1 MKIVF
6 LDAATMGDVSFSPIS
21 ALGELECFQT
31 SDREEA
37 LQRVKDAE
45 VLIINKIKVDKEL
58 VDAAPKL
65 RLICEAA
72 TGVNNI
78 DLEYAASKGIPVRN
92 AVGYSTDSVVQMTFM
107 MILSLVGRCRYF
119 DDFVKSGE
127 YSRSGL
133 FTDVSKMFFELR
145 GKRLG
150 IIGLGNGNP
159 NCHEPEKGD
168 RRSLFNGLAQ
178 VIVQSAEESGEVT
191 LTATVEGLEPAV
203 LKIPVRPAPAVPS
216 VAVENPPQ
224 VLGGWTVSPFYNGRP
239 DVTRRIADNDMN
251 SWQPVTVP
259 SGTGILLERGGY
271 VMFRTECALHQACRE
286 KGGAFLFKRLSGK
299 AEIWL
304 DGKRIATK
312 EDAAERDFEVEF
324 GPVGEKCELRV
335 LFHASSGERVGMKG
349 VVQAQSY

>member
-78 DLEYAASKGIPVRN
+78 DLEYAVSKGIPVRN

-150 IIGLGNGNP
+150 IIGLGNIGGNVAKVGEAFGM
-159 NCHEPEKGD
+159 NV
-168 RRSLFNGLAQ
+168 SYF
-178 VIVQSAEESGEVT
+178 STSGT
-191 LTATVEGLEPAV
+191 SHS
-203 LKIPVRPAPAVPS
+203 KDYPS
-216 VAVENPPQ
+216 VDLDTLMSSSDIISIHAPYNERTAGLVGAEQLRKMKSTAYIVNMGRGGIIDEAA
-224 VLGGWTVSPFYNGRP
+224 LAEAIDGGWIAGAGV
-239 DVTRRIADNDMN
+239 DVFTAEPLPADNPLLNVRNRDRLILTPHIGWASIEARERLVAMIADN
-251 SWQPVTVP
+251 
-259 SGTGILLERGGY
+259 IAAGY
-271 VMFRTECALHQACRE
+271 
-286 KGGAFLFKRLSGK
+286 
-299 AEIWL
+299 
-304 DGKRIATK
+304 
-312 EDAAERDFEVEF
+312 
-324 GPVGEKCELRV
+324 
-335 LFHASSGERVGMKG
+335 
-349 VVQAQSY
+349 

>member
-21 ALGELECFQT
+21 ALGELECFQA

-37 LQRVKDAE
+37 LRRVKDAE

-150 IIGLGNGNP
+150 IIGLGNIGGNVAKVGEAFGM
-159 NCHEPEKGD
+159 NV
-168 RRSLFNGLAQ
+168 SYF
-178 VIVQSAEESGEVT
+178 STSGT
-191 LTATVEGLEPAV
+191 SHS
-203 LKIPVRPAPAVPS
+203 KDYPS
-216 VAVENPPQ
+216 VDLDTLMSSSDIISIHAPYNERTAGLVGAEQLRKMKSTAYIVNMGRGGIIDEAA
-224 VLGGWTVSPFYNGRP
+224 LAEAIDGGWIAGAGV
-239 DVTRRIADNDMN
+239 DVFTAEPLPADNPLLNVRNRDRLILTPHIGWASIEARERLVAMIADN
-251 SWQPVTVP
+251 
-259 SGTGILLERGGY
+259 IAAGY
-271 VMFRTECALHQACRE
+271 
-286 KGGAFLFKRLSGK
+286 
-299 AEIWL
+299 
-304 DGKRIATK
+304 
-312 EDAAERDFEVEF
+312 
-324 GPVGEKCELRV
+324 
-335 LFHASSGERVGMKG
+335 
-349 VVQAQSY
+349 